1 MAKMDKENAKN
12 AVVDVDVNDLLSQ
25 IILLRE
31 EIRARQE
38 ILRVMELEMAKYM
51 EGMNASILKTNDYQ
65 VKLEPNYR
73 YEYDFSK
80 LLKLKDHVAPE
91 EFESAIQITYKA
103 NKTRLNQLVKYGGK
117 VAEIINNSTTKIEL
131 PPKIEINPI
140 KSQKNEGG
148 QDG

>member
-1 MAKMDKENAKN
+1 MDKENAKN